1 MEEKRIE
8 KDYGTLILRGN
19 EPYDYEGAHTGQGFV
34 YKDYEAFKSGKGIC
48 YISEYGLLELHEK
61 LTDLEARYENTTNS
75 NDEDFLPDKEYEED
89 RADILANCGE
99 TRESIIEQVRDAFG
113 DDYMLTDEQVEYF
126 ASDVFQLA
134 DWAYIATYLAEN
146 FNLDDLIQFDHD
158 YNPEGRRLFTYHQY
172 EAIMNGQTPKEFA
185 DRQLSYGEL
194 AVLDE
199 EFDTAFI
206 VDEDCEDDWSD
217 KGLGANARI
226 SYIEDRRTG
235 EISGPAE
242 FDCPERFRK

>member
-8 KDYGTLILRGN
+8 KDYGTLILRDN

-34 YKDYEAFKSGKGIC
+34 YKDYEAFKSSVGIC

-61 LTDLEARYENTTNS
+61 LADLEARYENSGVT
-75 NDEDFLPDKEYEED
+75 DEEYWDE
-89 RADILANCGE
+89 RAEILEHCGE
-99 TRESIIEQVRDAFG
+99 TRQSIIEQVRDAFG

-126 ASDVFQLA
+126 ASDVFQQA

-146 FNLDDLIQFDHD
+146 FSLDDLIQFDHD
-158 YNPEGRRLFTYHQY
+158 FNPEGRRLFSQFQY
-172 EAIMNGQTPKEFA
+172 EAVMNDMYPKEFA

-235 EISGPAE
+235 IIDGPAE